1 VERPDRTLR
10 QRATDPL
17 IALALASLS
26 GVANRLG
33 PGPGYAVASAIGT
46 LWYRLFRTRRR
57 IIDRN
62 LDIAFRGQ
70 LDPATRTHIGRA
82 CCQHALANVI
92 EGFIRDRLIRSD
104 NWQEFCTI
112 DPVLADALS
121 NAGPRGLAVLSAHL
135 GSWEM
140 GLYACGLF
148 GKPLSPV
155 VRSLDNPFLD
165 RRSSQLRGRFG
176 ERIIRK
182 SGALLGIMRELRGGG
197 RVAIVADQSA
207 PAAEGYQPFFGVET
221 STYSQY
227 ARVLVRQGCRVVFA
241 VCVRDDF
248 RFRFHTRSCELHVPE
263 TGSIDARADA
273 LVRSYLAALED
284 AIRAHVEQYLWM
296 HRRYKVRPHGA
307 LSLYARLGSALGA
320 WANVPVGSD
329 AGPGPVVFPSR
340 TVDVVSE
347 RPRP

>member
-1 VERPDRTLR
+1 V
-10 QRATDPL
+10 TDPL
-17 IALALASLS
+17 LAVALASLS
-26 GVANRLG
+26 GVLNLLG
-33 PGPGYAVASAIGT
+33 PGPGYVVASAIGA

-70 LDPATRTHIGRA
+70 LDPATRTRIGRA

-92 EGFIRDRLIRSD
+92 EGFIRDRLIRAD

-121 NAGPRGLAVLSAHL
+121 TAGPRGLAVLSAHL

-165 RRSSQLRGRFG
+165 RRSSRLRGRFG

-207 PAAEGYQPFFGVET
+207 PAAEGYQPFFGVDA

-227 ARVLVRQGCRVVFA
+227 ARVLVRQGCRVVFS
-241 VCVRDDF
+241 VCLRDDF
-248 RFRFHTRSCELHVPE
+248 RFRFYTRSCELRVPE
-263 TGSIDARADA
+263 TGSIDERADA
-273 LVRSYLAALED
+273 LVRSYLAALEH

-296 HRRYKVRPHGA
+296 HRRYKLRPHGA
-307 LSLYARLGSALGA
+307 PSLYARLGSALGA
-320 WANVPVGSD
+320 WAQLPVGGA
-329 AGPGPVVFPSR
+329 AGPGPILPPSPPANVVG
-340 TVDVVSE
+340 E
-347 RPRP
+347 RRRR